1 MKNSEDGHKPPGW
14 WLPADTGPQHGDA
27 AIRTALLNLKQP
39 VYLVGH
45 DGRLGVAQSGTV
57 LLNADPPAAENACPL
72 VAQVPPLEPQD
83 FGSRQF
89 KNSHGLKYAYVAGAM
104 ANGISSVEMVAA
116 AAKAG
121 MVGFF
126 GAAGLLPREVASA
139 IDRLEEQLADEPY
152 GFNLIHSPIEPELEA
167 AVADLYLRRGI
178 RLVSASAYLNLT
190 LPLIRYRYSGIR
202 RDAGGRIVCPNR
214 VIAKVSRIEVA
225 RKFLSPPPRKLLT
238 ELVGQGLLDEK
249 EAELASFVPV
259 AQDLTAEADSG
270 GHTDNRPAITLLPT
284 MLALRDQ
291 LAGQYG
297 YDTAPDIGLGGG
309 ISTPQ
314 STAAAFAMG
323 AAYVLTGSV
332 NQGCI
337 EAGTSAAV
345 RRMLAEAR
353 QADVAMAPSADMFEM
368 GVKVQVLK
376 RGTMFAQRASKL
388 YELYSTYQD
397 YDSIPAD
404 QRAVLEKDYFRRSF
418 DEEWQSTQSFFR
430 RRDPRQIDLAA
441 ANPRHRMALVFRS
454 YLGQSSGWANRG
466 EPARQM
472 DYQIWCGPSM
482 GAFNQWVQG
491 SYLEAPQNR
500 QTVTIASNLLVGA
513 AMLTRVNWLQQQGV
527 SLQPA
532 ITRFQPMTPDELAPL
547 MSASSGNVDG

>member
-1 MKNSEDGHKPPGW
+1 MKDSKSDHKPPGW
-14 WLPADTGPQHGDA
+14 WLPGDAGPQHGDT
-27 AIRTALLNLKQP
+27 AIRRALLNLGQP
-39 VYLVGH
+39 VYLVQH
-45 DGRLGVAQSGTV
+45 DGRLGVAQDGTA
-57 LLNADPPAAENACPL
+57 LLNSDPPPAENACPL
-72 VAQVPPLEPQD
+72 VAQAPPLGPKD

-89 KNSHGLKYAYVAGAM
+89 KQSHGLKYAYIAGAM

-116 AAKAG
+116 AAEAG

-126 GAAGLLPREVASA
+126 GAAGLLPNAVETA
-139 IDRLEEQLADEPY
+139 IDRLEAQLEDKPF
-152 GFNLIHSPIEPELEA
+152 GFNLIHSPLEPDLEA
-167 AVADLYLRRGI
+167 AVVDLYLRRGI

-190 LPLIRYRYSGIR
+190 PALIRYRYSGIK
-202 RDAGGRIVCPNR
+202 RDAGGRIECPNR

-238 ELVGQGLLDEK
+238 ELVGQGLLSAE
-249 EAELASFVPV
+249 EAALASSVPV

-291 LAGQYG
+291 LAGQHGYG
-297 YDTAPDIGLGGG
+297 VAPDIGLGGG

-323 AAYVLTGSV
+323 AAYVLTGSI
-332 NQGCI
+332 NQGCT
-337 EAGTSAAV
+337 EAGTSVAV

-388 YELYSTYQD
+388 YELYTTYQD
-397 YDSIPAD
+397 YASIPAD
-404 QRAVLEKDYFRRSF
+404 QRAALERDYFRRSF
-418 DEEWQSTQSFFR
+418 DEEWASTRSFFQ

-454 YLGQSSGWANRG
+454 YLGQSSGWANSG
-466 EPARQM
+466 EPTRQI

-491 SYLEAPQNR
+491 SYLEDPQNR
-500 QTVTIASNLLVGA
+500 QTVILASNLLVGA
-513 AMLTRVNWLQQQGV
+513 AMTTRANWLQQQGV
-527 SLQPA
+527 FLQPA
-532 ITRFQPMTPDELAPL
+532 STRFQPMTPDELAPL
-547 MSASSGNVDG
+547 MNG